1 MLPEPYRIKVVE
13 PIHLLSPKLRE
24 QRLAEADFNLFKV
37 LAKDVYIDLLTDSGT
52 GSQSDTQWAGI
63 VRGDESY
70 AGSRSYVRFEA
81 AVKSIFGYPHV
92 IAVHQG
98 RAAEHVLFGSMLKPG
113 MRVVANTHFDTTRA
127 NVEALEA
134 VAVDLPDPESE
145 KTSSSYPF
153 KGNMDLVKLEEV
165 LAREG
170 NRVAVVI
177 VTITNNSKGGQPVS
191 IENVRGVRALCDRF
205 GKPLIFDAARFA
217 ENCYFIKQREPG
229 YADKSLLDIA
239 RELFAL
245 GDGAVVSLKKD
256 GLANMGGV
264 VTLKSSELTEKVRNL
279 EILYEGYITY
289 GGMSGR
295 DLEAAAAGLEEV
307 LNVDYL
313 GHRVGQ
319 VAYLGEKL
327 EALGIPTVRPYG
339 GHAVFVDAG
348 KFLPHIPPEQF
359 PGHALAVSLYREG
372 GIRAVEIG
380 SLMFGTGEA
389 QPASELVRL
398 AIPRRVYTQSHL
410 DYVVEIFARVRARKA
425 ELKGFEIVYEAPY
438 LRHFTA
444 RLRECNAKSEPVGAR
459 P

>member
-1 MLPEPYRIKVVE
+1 MQPEPYRIKVVE

-24 QRLAEADFNLFKV
+24 QKLQDAEFNLFKL

-70 AGSRSYVRFEA
+70 AGSRSYIRFEA

-92 IAVHQG
+92 IPVHQG
-98 RAAEHVLFGSMLKPG
+98 RAAENVLFGA
-113 MRVVANTHFDTTRA
+113 VVQKDSVVPANTHFDTTRA

-134 VAVDLPDPESE
+134 AAVDLPTPDAKE
-145 KTSSSYPF
+145 TDRLHPF
-153 KGNMDLVKLEEV
+153 KGNFDLVALEEI
-165 LAREG
+165 LEKEGARIPL
-170 NRVAVVI
+170 VI
-177 VTITNNSKGGQPVS
+177 LTITNNSVGGQPVS
-191 IENVRGVRALCDRF
+191 MENIKATAALCRAHD
-205 GKPLIFDAARFA
+205 KLLIFDAARFA
-217 ENCYFIKQREPG
+217 ENCYFIKTREPE
-229 YADKSLLDIA
+229 YADKSLLEIA
-239 RELFAL
+239 RELFSY

-264 VTLKSSELTEKVRNL
+264 VTLKSAELTELVRNR
-279 EILYEGYITY
+279 EILYEGYVTY

-307 LNVDYL
+307 LNFDYL

-319 VAYLGEKL
+319 VAYLGSKL
-327 EALGIPTVRPYG
+327 EELKIPTVRPYG

-348 KFLPHIPPEQF
+348 KFLPHIPPAQF
-359 PGHALAVSLYREG
+359 PGHALAVALYREG

-380 SLMFGTGEA
+380 SLMFGTGDA
-389 QPASELVRL
+389 QPQAELVRL
-398 AIPRRVYTQSHL
+398 ALPRRVYTQSHL
-410 DYVVEIFARVRARKA
+410 DYVAEVFARIKTKQK
-425 ELKGFEIVYEAPY
+425 ELKGLEITYEAPF

-444 RLRECNAKSEPVGAR
+444 RLREINAKTEPVGA
-459 P
+459 

>member
-1 MLPEPYRIKVVE
+1 MQPEPYRIKVVE

-24 QRLAEADFNLFKV
+24 QRLAEADFNLFKL

-113 MRVVANTHFDTTRA
+113 MCVVANTHFDTTRA

-134 VAVDLPDPESE
+134 VALDLPDPESE
-145 KTSSSYPF
+145 KTASSYPF
-153 KGNMDLVKLEEV
+153 KGDMDLVKLEEV

-170 NRVAVVI
+170 EKVAVVI
-177 VTITNNSKGGQPVS
+177 LTITNNSKGGQPVS
-191 IENVRGVRALCDRF
+191 MANARGVHALCERF

-217 ENCYFIKQREPG
+217 ENCYFIQQREAG
-229 YADKSLLDIA
+229 YADKSLHEIA

-264 VTLKSSELTEKVRNL
+264 VTLRSDELTEAVRNL

-307 LNVDYL
+307 LNGEYL

-348 KFLPHIPPEQF
+348 KFLPHIPPAQF
-359 PGHALAVSLYREG
+359 PGHALAVALYREG

-410 DYVVEIFARVRARKA
+410 DYVVDVFGRIKARQAR
-425 ELKGFEIVYEAPY
+425 LKGFEIIYEAPY

-444 RLRECNAKSEPVGAR
+444 RLRECNAKSEPVGA
-459 P
+459 

>member
-1 MLPEPYRIKVVE
+1 MQPEPYKIKVVE
-13 PIHLLSPKLRE
+13 PIHLLSPRLRE
-24 QRLAEADFNLFKV
+24 QKLVDAEFNLFKL

-81 AVKSIFGYPHV
+81 AVKTIFGYPHV

-98 RAAEHVLFGSMLKPG
+98 RAAENVLFGSMLRQG
-113 MRVVANTHFDTTRA
+113 SLVLANTHFDTTRA
-127 NVEALEA
+127 NVEALGA
-134 VAVDLPDPESE
+134 VAMDLPTPEAGD
-145 KTSSSYPF
+145 TDLLYPF
-153 KGNMDLVKLEEV
+153 KGNIDLAALEEV

-170 NRVAVVI
+170 ARVPLIILTV
-177 VTITNNSKGGQPVS
+177 TNNSKGGQPVS
-191 IENVRGVRALCDRF
+191 MANIKAVRALCDRF
-205 GKPLIFDAARFA
+205 GIPLIFDAARFA
-217 ENCYFIKQREPG
+217 ENCYFIKTREPE
-229 YADKSLLDIA
+229 YADRSLLDIA
-239 RELFAL
+239 RELFRQ

-264 VTLKSSELTEKVRNL
+264 VTLKSAELTELVRTR

-307 LNVDYL
+307 LDFDYL

-319 VAYLGEKL
+319 VEYLGKKL
-327 EALGIPTVRPYG
+327 EDLGIPTVRPFG
-339 GHAVFVDAG
+339 GHAVFIDAG
-348 KFLPHIPPEQF
+348 KFLPHIPPSQF
-359 PGHALAVSLYREG
+359 PGHALAVALYREG

-380 SLMFGTGEA
+380 SLMFGTGDA
-389 QPASELVRL
+389 QPTLELVRMAL
-398 AIPRRVYTQSHL
+398 PRRVYTQSHL
-410 DYVVEIFARVRARKA
+410 DYVADVCSRIKAKRK
-425 ELKGFEIVYEAPY
+425 ELKGFEITYEAPF

-444 RLRECNAKSEPVGAR
+444 RLRELTARSEPVGA
-459 P
+459 